1 MNSKRIIANIKF
13 IIFGV
18 VQNAAMALHAPAKT
32 SDNERIDFAVGR
44 VLEDIEKINVLES
57 DDAANEVLVLT
68 EAALVMFYNVKSEL
82 MLYADEALLTIF
94 NKLMDLRESALLA
107 IEDDFKEGLEEAINS
122 GK

>member
-13 IIFGV
+13 IIFDV
-18 VQNAAMALHAPAKT
+18 VQNASMAVHNPAKT
-32 SDNERIDFAVGR
+32 SDKERIDFAVGR
-44 VLEDIEKINVLES
+44 VLEDIEKINVLENA
-57 DDAANEVLVLT
+57 DAPNEALALT

-107 IEDDFKEGLEEAINS
+107 IEDDFIENLDEAINS